1 MKGRGNIIERRRR
14 PLSGT
19 PLLRGII
26 FYRKGVEMMKA

>member
-1 MKGRGNIIERRRR
+1 LERGKRIERGRR

-19 PLLRGII
+19 PGVRGII